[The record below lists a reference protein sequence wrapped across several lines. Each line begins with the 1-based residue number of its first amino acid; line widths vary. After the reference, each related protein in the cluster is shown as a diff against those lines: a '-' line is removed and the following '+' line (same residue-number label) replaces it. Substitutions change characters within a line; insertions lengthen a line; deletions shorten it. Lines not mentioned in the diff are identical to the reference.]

1 MNTKELRE
9 KKSKLSLSQ
18 FQKDVLV
25 GLLLGDGHLE
35 TQNFGRTYRLK
46 VEHSIM
52 QLEYTKWL
60 SEIFSG
66 WITGMYEKTKNG
78 KKYVGFTTY
87 SHPAFRFYAHQFY
100 QEKKKIIPLLIHK
113 LITDTSFAIWYLD
126 DGSWKSKKHSTFI
139 IHTLGFSKK
148 DLERIVKILNDKN
161 VKSKLHSQ
169 KNKYWRLYILSES
182 SDNFKKIIF
191 PIVSKFES
199 MKHKIGNIEPKK

>member
-1 MNTKELRE
+1 MNTAELRE
-9 KKSKLSLSQ
+9 EKLKLSLNQ

-35 TQNFGRTYRLK
+35 TQNGGRTYRLK
-46 VEHSIM
+46 VEHAIS

-66 WITGMYEKTKNG
+66 WTSGIYEKTKNG

-100 QEKKKIIPLLIHK
+100 PEKKKVIPSLIHK

-148 DLERIVKILNDKN
+148 DLERVVEILKTKN
-161 VKSKLHSQ
+161 VKAKLHSQ

-182 SDNFKKIIF
+182 SDEFLKIIF
-191 PIVSKFES
+191 PIVSKFDS
-199 MKHKIGNIEPKK
+199 MKYKLGNNKPKE